1 MFMPAVDAGIN
12 SVSVKTRGV
21 HQEAVR
27 TITDMLNT
35 MGYFT
40 MTLLLI
46 SWMPKY

>member
-27 TITDMLNT
+27 TITGMLNT
-35 MGYFT
+35 IGYFSFRGCRS
-40 MTLLLI
+40 I
-46 SWMPKY
+46 SRPR